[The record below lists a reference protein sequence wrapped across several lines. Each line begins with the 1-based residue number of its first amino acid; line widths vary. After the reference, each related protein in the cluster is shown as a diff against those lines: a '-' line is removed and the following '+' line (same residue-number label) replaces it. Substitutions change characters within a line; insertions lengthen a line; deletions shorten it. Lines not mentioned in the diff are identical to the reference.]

1 MTCDA
6 YRILITG
13 YIDDE
18 LSDADMAALKA
29 HLRACEP
36 CVQHL
41 KRQEA
46 LRITLK
52 RYAFIQDAPVVP
64 TSFAQSVTAR
74 LQAARAEEQPALR
87 PHWTPRAA
95 WQGATDIVSVWGERL
110 KIHSVRWAAAT
121 CSLALLAGLASF
133 MLLSDSPNKQAAQL
147 QANAAAMPT
156 ALEQPRHVSS
166 APHPN
171 TASDAAAPNS
181 DAVAFGFVED
191 ASEVPSVQKQPSTG
205 GGYVYSH
212 IVGGYQ
218 DRLVDDAMFVTYTQD
233 AFLQ

>member
-18 LSDADMAALKA
+18 LSEADMAALKA

-87 PHWTPRAA
+87 LHWTPRAA

-133 MLLSDSPNKQAAQL
+133 MLLSDSPNKQAARL
-147 QANAAAMPT
+147 QAKAEATPI
-156 ALEQPRHVSS
+156 ALEQP
-166 APHPN
+166 N
-171 TASDAAAPNS
+171 TASNAAAPAS
-181 DAVAFGFVED
+181 EAVAFGFVED

-212 IVGGYQ
+212 VVGGYQ

>member
-1 MTCDA
+1 MMCDA
-6 YRILITG
+6 YRILMTG

-18 LSDADMAALKA
+18 LSETDMAALKA

-87 PHWTPRAA
+87 LHWTPRAA
-95 WQGATDIVSVWGERL
+95 WQGATEMVSAWGERI

-133 MLLSDSPNKQAAQL
+133 MLLNDSPNKQAARL
-147 QANAAAMPT
+147 QAKAEATPIAQ
-156 ALEQPRHVSS
+156 EQPRRASD
-166 APHPN
+166 AQQPN
-171 TASDAAAPNS
+171 TALDAAVPDS
-181 DAVAFGFVED
+181 KAVAFGFVED

-212 IVGGYQ
+212 VVGGYQ
-218 DRLVDDAMFVTYTQD
+218 DRLIDDAMFVTYTQD